1 MQIPTGRKAGR
12 SCADRELNHAE
23 TVRACG
29 GFAAVPGCDSSHS
42 IPSSPVATHDLFVET
57 CADRELNPGYEL
69 GKLMS
74 YH

>member
-1 MQIPTGRKAGR
+1 MVVRTHVMILERHGCPACVTIGTTRNHYIATT
-12 SCADRELNHAE
+12 RE
-23 TVRACG
+23 
-29 GFAAVPGCDSSHS
+29 
-42 IPSSPVATHDLFVET
+42 

>member
-1 MQIPTGRKAGR
+1 MIVQMVTG
-12 SCADRELNHAE
+12 
-23 TVRACG
+23 
-29 GFAAVPGCDSSHS
+29 AV
-42 IPSSPVATHDLFVET
+42 SSPYSFPRFAQSLLEGGALAPCNSGKFDTFEKGKGE

>member
-1 MQIPTGRKAGR
+1 MFSA
-12 SCADRELNHAE
+12 
-23 TVRACG
+23 
-29 GFAAVPGCDSSHS
+29 FY
-42 IPSSPVATHDLFVET
+42 VEPENCEEALRLD